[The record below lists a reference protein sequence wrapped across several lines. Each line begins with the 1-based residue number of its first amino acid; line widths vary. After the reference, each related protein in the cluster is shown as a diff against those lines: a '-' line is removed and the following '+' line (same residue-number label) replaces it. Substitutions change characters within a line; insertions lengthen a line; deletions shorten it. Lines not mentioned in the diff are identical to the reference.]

1 MGDSKA
7 EEQKKPNM
15 LETTNYSLGPASGLD
30 TFQLSLNID
39 DYLTLSSD
47 MTSFLNMDLVEEVK
61 DNKKPTNAFDENLQK
76 NETLIMEVED
86 FLQSVSDCSTDDSLL
101 DTDSNFSLENIDSPI
116 ELLFEEPSEPSN
128 PEISLKFELPCVKK
142 IVSETQTTII
152 DENRVEVKKSCLKT
166 QRKVSTAARYLGP
179 YPKEKVERKKAQN
192 RTAAYKYREKKKAET
207 EAADGEL
214 FHLQQR
220 NLELK
225 KYSYNLEI
233 ELKCLKQLMD
243 EIGMLKGLE

>member
-1 MGDSKA
+1 MG
-7 EEQKKPNM
+7 
-15 LETTNYSLGPASGLD
+15 
-30 TFQLSLNID
+30 
-39 DYLTLSSD
+39 
-47 MTSFLNMDLVEEVK
+47 
-61 DNKKPTNAFDENLQK
+61 
-76 NETLIMEVED
+76 D
-86 FLQSVSDCSTDDSLL
+86 FLQSVSDCSTDDDSLL

-128 PEISLKFELPCVKK
+128 PEISLHFELPCVKK
-142 IVSETQTTII
+142 TVSRTQTTII
-152 DENRVEVKKSCLKT
+152 DENHVEVKKSCLKT

-179 YPKEKVERKKAQN
+179 YPKEKV
-192 RTAAYKYREKKKAET
+192 EKKKAET

-233 ELKCLKQLMD
+233 EKSLANYHPWFLRHTAKLAVYALPSRHELLTKLYPGCYNVHKSHEQLHQASQTIQRLYSNVD
-243 EIGMLKGLE
+243 GLFTKHNLHDLP

>member
-1 MGDSKA
+1 MG
-7 EEQKKPNM
+7 
-15 LETTNYSLGPASGLD
+15 
-30 TFQLSLNID
+30 
-39 DYLTLSSD
+39 
-47 MTSFLNMDLVEEVK
+47 K
-61 DNKKPTNAFDENLQK
+61 DNKKPNNAFDENLQK

-86 FLQSVSDCSTDDSLL
+86 FLQSVSDCSTDDDSLL

-142 IVSETQTTII
+142 IVSETPTII

-207 EAADGEL
+207 EAA
-214 FHLQQR
+214 
-220 NLELK
+220 
-225 KYSYNLEI
+225 
-233 ELKCLKQLMD
+233 
-243 EIGMLKGLE
+243 

>member
-1 MGDSKA
+1 
-7 EEQKKPNM
+7 M

-61 DNKKPTNAFDENLQK
+61 DNKKPTNAFDDLQK

-86 FLQSVSDCSTDDSLL
+86 FLQSVSDCSTDDDSLL

-128 PEISLKFELPCVKK
+128 PEILLEFELPCVKK
-142 IVSETQTTII
+142 IVSQTQTTII

-243 EIGMLKGLE
+243 EIGMSKGLE